1 MLLLTIDIV
10 DGSLKAAMRVVV
22 AIADQFLPTSVRRVQ
37 PMSRP
42 RAYTESSPSTGSQRG
57 SSVSPNCTLN
67 RSTGEPPQKSPS
79 PITQLMTT
87 TLGRNNHLPFN
98 IHRRSYTPEMRP
110 DSPIY
115 STPID
120 CIEGSSGEI
129 AEGTRRPSLGRK
141 KGRDSFNTEKQMLVL
156 EELAQSQTE
165 VMDMKNQMLQL
176 FALVC
181 LLCACLSVLNMY
193 VYPCMF
199 MCVCLSVYL
208 CVYVRQPVSVCMVY
222 MGMSPCVS
230 LCTHTYLAS
239 GVCAC
244 TYVLVST

>member
-1 MLLLTIDIV
+1 
-10 DGSLKAAMRVVV
+10 
-22 AIADQFLPTSVRRVQ
+22 
-37 PMSRP
+37 MSRP
-42 RAYTESSPSTGSQRG
+42 RAYTESSSSGGPQRG

-98 IHRRSYTPEMRP
+98 MHRRSFTPEMRP
-110 DSPIY
+110 ESPIY

-120 CIEGSSGEI
+120 SIEGTSGEI
-129 AEGTRRPSLGRK
+129 AEGARRPSIGRK
-141 KGRDSFNTEKQMLVL
+141 KGRESFNTEKQMLVL

-181 LLCACLSVLNMY
+181 LV
-193 VYPCMF
+193 CMI
-199 MCVCLSVYL
+199 MCVCVCTCIHVWL
-208 CVYVRQPVSVCMVY
+208 CVCVCV
-222 MGMSPCVS
+222 CVV
-230 LCTHTYLAS
+230 CVCVHT
-239 GVCAC
+239 CIH
-244 TYVLVST
+244 TNP